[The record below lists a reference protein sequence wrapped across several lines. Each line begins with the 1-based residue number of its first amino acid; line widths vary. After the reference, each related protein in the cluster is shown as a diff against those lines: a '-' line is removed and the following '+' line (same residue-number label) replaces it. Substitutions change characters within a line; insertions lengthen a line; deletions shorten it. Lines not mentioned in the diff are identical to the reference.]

1 MNRKPNA
8 AELSVNPFVASASA
22 APLFAAKNPFAPK
35 ASDEVADNAP
45 EGTYAYALVKSGP
58 EVPEDECETTAP
70 AAEIMILWGAS
81 VLHVAHLTPPRSFY
95 VGEQGADF
103 TLPIQARTPVLLVS
117 EGGAVRAALPMG
129 ATGKIEIAGEAMT
142 VREAI
147 ERGRATPCAE
157 SAGASMIELPPGA
170 KATIEFDGFTIRIQL
185 GRAGRAVKSGAA
197 IDTRSLPFQG
207 LSTVLHVGLLAA
219 AALLVPPLGMDDEGS
234 ITPEQKYFLQQALD
248 ATAETQRDPREAS
261 QPADAQSSE
270 SRGPQGGAPGSD
282 PGKLGSMTSTSKQGR
297 VAFQGPSDNL
307 NPELAR
313 QAALADA
320 GGFGVI
326 GLLASME
333 GDPNAAISPWGGLAM
348 VGADPRSALG
358 NMWAA
363 DIGEATGANGLTLT
377 GIGEGGNQRG
387 PTVGLDR
394 ISTVGGDMGFPGGPR
409 VRDARPQRAS
419 SAPIMRAS
427 PPHVDGRLAPDV
439 IQRVVRQNFGRYR
452 FCYQEGLRN
461 NPALAGRVAVR
472 FVIGRDGA
480 VSMVANGGSD
490 LPDAQVVSC
499 VVRAFYGLS
508 FPQPEHGIVTV
519 TYPFMFSPSN

>member
-1 MNRKPNA
+1 MNRTPNA
-8 AELSVNPFVASASA
+8 AEISANPFVASASA
-22 APLFAAKNPFAPK
+22 APLFAASNPFAPK

-45 EGTYAYALVKSGP
+45 EGTYAYALVKNGP
-58 EVPEDECETTAP
+58 EVPEGECETQAP

-117 EGGAVRAALPMG
+117 EGGAVCAALPIG

-142 VREAI
+142 VRDAI

-157 SAGASMIELPPGA
+157 IAGASAIELPPGS
-170 KATIEFDGFTIRIQL
+170 KATIELGGFTFRIQL
-185 GRAGRAVKSGAA
+185 GRAGRAVKSGAV
-197 IDTRSLPFQG
+197 IDTQSLPFQG
-207 LSTVLHVGLLAA
+207 LSTALHVGLLAA
-219 AALLVPPLGMDDEGS
+219 ASFLMPPLGMEDEGS
-234 ITPEQKYFLQQALD
+234 ISPEQRYMLQQALD
-248 ATAETQRDPREAS
+248 ATAERERDAREAS
-261 QPADAQSSE
+261 QPASAQAGE
-270 SRGPQGGAPGSD
+270 SRGPRGEAPGGE
-282 PGKLGSMTSTSKQGR
+282 PGKLGSATSTSRRGR
-297 VAFQGPSDNL
+297 AAFQGPQDNP

-313 QAALADA
+313 HAALADA
-320 GGFGVI
+320 GRFGMI
-326 GLLASME
+326 GLLGSME
-333 GDPNAAISPWGGLAM
+333 GDPNAATSPWGGLAM

-358 NMWAA
+358 NMWAG

-377 GIGEGGNQRG
+377 GIGEGGGQRG
-387 PTVGLDR
+387 TTVGLDR
-394 ISTVGGDMGFPGGPR
+394 VGTVGGDMGFPGGPR
-409 VRDARPQRAS
+409 VRDVRSSHAS
-419 SAPIMRAS
+419 AAPIMRAS
-427 PPHVDGRLAPDV
+427 PPAVDGRLAPDV